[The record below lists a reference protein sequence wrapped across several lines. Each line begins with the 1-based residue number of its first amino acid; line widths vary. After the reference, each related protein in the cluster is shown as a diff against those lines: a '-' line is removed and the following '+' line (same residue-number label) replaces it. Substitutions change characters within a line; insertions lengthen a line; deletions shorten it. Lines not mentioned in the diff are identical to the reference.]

1 MKKKLLSLVLA
12 GAMVASTSVSAFAD
26 ATETTYKIEN
36 SKEVKHQVTVKGNV
50 TDSKNTIVPGTI
62 SVTIPTAVSFRVD
75 SNGDIDSAEINI
87 KSDSEDSVDIIA
99 YKFIDPSEDSKITV
113 VPQSQLNLNTGGN
126 TPENRYISLNITGGN
141 KDVALKSSNGK
152 TTGIIKSGTTEYEEN
167 DNPVIGTVTR
177 NKSLNLR
184 IEGKAAKESDGTSY
198 TPPTSPIRDD
208 FQLILKIKK
217 TTQKIT

>member
-36 SKEVKHQVTVKGNV
+36 SKEVKHQVTVTGNV
-50 TDSKNTIVPGTI
+50 TDRNNTIVPGTI

-75 SNGDIDSAEINI
+75 SNGNIDSAEINI
-87 KSDSEDSVDIIA
+87 TSDSEDSVDIIA
-99 YKFIDPSEDSKITV
+99 HKFIDPSVDSKIIV
-113 VPQSQLNLNTGGN
+113 VPQSELNDSGN
-126 TPENRYISLNITGGN
+126 TSENRYISLNITGGDMN
-141 KDVALKSSNGK
+141 VALKSSNGK
-152 TTGIIKSGTTEYEEN
+152 TSTGIIKNGTTEYPESES
-167 DNPVIGTVTR
+167 PVIGTVTR

-184 IEGKAAKESDGTSY
+184 IEGKAAKDSDGTNY

-217 TTQKIT
+217 TT